1 MITNTESA
9 SDIGSRAAQGA
20 SPVRVYDPKIFGGVL
35 RDMKGTKSYRE
46 LAIETDLSESFIS
59 KAANGLLE
67 KRPSK
72 RTVMKLMRARTDDLI
87 DRREL
92 VRAAGYD
99 ERELETE
106 LDADKAEKQPLSAA
120 AVITRYYGEDPYTA
134 MSELQKALSGH
145 VLKGDVASYYH
156 HEAGYFE
163 VTDVVSGQVYAGINA
178 YVKPI
183 KHRGDEALTQEEI
196 ENIAVFSIG
205 LSVGLTFNRIV
216 ESRDAKDKIIYVLT
230 DNEKVYEACR
240 NTLEA
245 YKTKATV
252 VVITDDHQGFRDEAV
267 LEGSEERPVSLVD

>member
-9 SDIGSRAAQGA
+9 SGIGSRAAQGA
-20 SPVRVYDPKIFGGVL
+20 SPVRAYDPKIFGGVL

-106 LDADKAEKQPLSAA
+106 LDADKADKQPLSAA
-120 AVITRYYGEDPYTA
+120 AVITRYYGEDSYTA

-183 KHRGDEALTQEEI
+183 KHKGDETLSKEEI

-245 YKTKATV
+245 DKTKATV

>member
-9 SDIGSRAAQGA
+9 SGIGSRAAQGA
-20 SPVRVYDPKIFGGVL
+20 QPVMPYDPKIFGGVL

-72 RTVMKLMRARTDDLI
+72 RTVMKLVRARTDDLI

-106 LDADKAEKQPLSAA
+106 FDADKTDKQPLSAA

-183 KHRGDEALTQEEI
+183 KHKGDETLSKEEI

-245 YKTKATV
+245 DKTKATV

>member
-1 MITNTESA
+1 
-9 SDIGSRAAQGA
+9 
-20 SPVRVYDPKIFGGVL
+20 
-35 RDMKGTKSYRE
+35 MKGTKSYRE

-106 LDADKAEKQPLSAA
+106 LDADKADKQPLSAA
-120 AVITRYYGEDPYTA
+120 AVITRYYGEDSYTA

-183 KHRGDEALTQEEI
+183 KHKGDETLSKEEI

-245 YKTKATV
+245 DKTKATV

>member
-9 SDIGSRAAQGA
+9 SGIGSRAAQGA
-20 SPVRVYDPKIFGGVL
+20 SPVRAYDPKIFGGVL

-106 LDADKAEKQPLSAA
+106 LDADKADKQPLSAA
-120 AVITRYYGEDPYTA
+120 ARRTG
-134 MSELQKALSGH
+134 
-145 VLKGDVASYYH
+145 
-156 HEAGYFE
+156 
-163 VTDVVSGQVYAGINA
+163 
-178 YVKPI
+178 
-183 KHRGDEALTQEEI
+183 
-196 ENIAVFSIG
+196 
-205 LSVGLTFNRIV
+205 
-216 ESRDAKDKIIYVLT
+216 
-230 DNEKVYEACR
+230 
-240 NTLEA
+240 
-245 YKTKATV
+245 
-252 VVITDDHQGFRDEAV
+252 
-267 LEGSEERPVSLVD
+267 